1 VDALVRLL
9 LDVLHAVLALCLSLD
24 FQQLVHM
31 RLLSRQPLLL
41 LELGLLLQLLELAT
55 VRVLLLPR

>member
-1 VDALVRLL
+1 MDALVRLL

-31 RLLSRQPLLL
+31 RLLSQQPLLL

>member
-1 VDALVRLL
+1 M
-9 LDVLHAVLALCLSLD
+9 DVLHAVLALCLSLD

-31 RLLSRQPLLL
+31 RLLSQQPLLL